1 MPDPPLR
8 PVGAALGGC
17 ILASNPMSKKNI
29 ACWILAVAVPFAVI
43 AASAPDGARW
53 WSYVEF
59 LASDKLEGRNTG
71 SEGHRK
77 AAAYVAA
84 EFERDGLKPAGIEG
98 YIQPVKFKTL
108 QLDESHSSLALLRGG
123 VETPVTL
130 GEQAMIGARV
140 DPVPSIEAKLVF
152 VGYGLRVPETGYD
165 DFTGAD
171 TKGKIAVYL
180 AGAPSN
186 LSGALAAHYQSGAER
201 WKTLQAAGIVGAI
214 SIANPK
220 HMDIP
225 WSRQAA
231 NRTQATM
238 TLAAPGTNETEG
250 EKITVTWNPAHAG
263 DLFAGTGHTFDELL
277 ALAEAGQP
285 LPHFDLPVSLK
296 AKTAVIRGEVV
307 SQNIAAVYPGSDPV
321 LKNEYVVMSAHV
333 DHLGVGQ
340 PVNGHAIFNGAM
352 DNAAGVAT
360 VLDTAATVKATK
372 PNVRRSILFLVVTG
386 EEKGLLG
393 SKYFAGNPT
402 VPANSIVADINTDMF
417 LPLYPLKRL
426 TVYGLDESTLGDD
439 VRAVAKDMGIAVQ
452 LDPDP
457 ARNSFIRSDQYSFIL
472 RGIPALAMK
481 DGYAKGSP
489 EEIVFKSWLTDR
501 YHAVTDDLKQ
511 PVDKTAAATFDL
523 LAARLLERVANEGSR
538 PAWKSD
544 SFFRRYA
551 ASSGK

>member
-1 MPDPPLR
+1 
-8 PVGAALGGC
+8 
-17 ILASNPMSKKNI
+17 MSKTKI
-29 ACWILAVAVPFAVI
+29 ACWVVAVAVPLALV
-43 AASAPDGARW
+43 AAAPDGARW

-71 SEGHRK
+71 SAGHRK

-84 EFERDGLKPAGIEG
+84 EFERDGLKPAGVEG
-98 YIQPVKFKTL
+98 YIQPVKFNTL
-108 QLDESHSSLALLRGG
+108 KLDEDHCSLALVRGGG
-123 VETPVTL
+123 VEKPITL
-130 GEQAMIGARV
+130 GEEAMIGARV
-140 DPVPSIEAKLVF
+140 DPAPSIEAKLVF
-152 VGYGLRVPETGYD
+152 VGYGLHVPEIGYD
-165 DFTGAD
+165 DFNGAD
-171 TKGKIAVYL
+171 TKGKIAVFI

-201 WKTLQAAGIVGAI
+201 WKTLKAAGIIGAI

-225 WSRQAA
+225 WSRQAS
-231 NRTQATM
+231 NRGQATM
-238 TLAAPGTNETEG
+238 TLAAPGTNESEG
-250 EKITVTWNPAHAG
+250 EKITITWNPAHAD

-277 ALAEAGQP
+277 ALVEGRAASSRIS
-285 LPHFDLPVSLK
+285 DLPAGLK

-333 DHLGVGQ
+333 DHLGVVAVK
-340 PVNGHAIFNGAM
+340 PINGHAIFNGAM

-360 VLDTAATVKATK
+360 VLDTAATVKETK
-372 PNVRRSILFLVVTG
+372 PRVRRSILFLIVTG
-386 EEKGLLG
+386 EEEGTC
-393 SKYFAGNPT
+393 SDPKYFAGNPT
-402 VPANSIVADINTDMF
+402 VPAKGIVADINTDMF

-439 VRAVAKDMGIAVQ
+439 VRAVAKDMGITLQ

-472 RGIPALAMK
+472 HGIPALAMK

-501 YHAVTDDLKQ
+501 YHAVTDDLNQ

-538 PAWKSD
+538 PSWKSD

-551 ASSGK
+551 TKN